1 MQMMRRRLWI
11 EEVRMRWQQ
20 LFSDLEAQF
29 EQAQAATEWG
39 ESASRARAEMGAL
52 RLADRLRGSVGERLV
67 LRCRGAEPLRGELL
81 ECGADWLLVEDER
94 GQEVLAAVGA
104 VLAVGGL
111 ARRSTAPD
119 DGGVVRTRLDF
130 RRAVRGLARDRSP
143 VRLVLDDGTVL
154 TGTVD
159 RVGADHCELA
169 EHPVDEP
176 RRAEAV
182 RGVQTVPL
190 AAVSL
195 VVRSASVGPG

>member
-1 MQMMRRRLWI
+1 
-11 EEVRMRWQQ
+11 MRWQQ

-29 EQAQAATEWG
+29 EHAEAAMEWG
-39 ESASRARAEMGAL
+39 ESASRARAEMGVL
-52 RLADRLRGSVGERLV
+52 TLTDRLRGSIGERVV
-67 LRCRGAEPLRGELL
+67 LRCRGAEPVRGELL
-81 ECGADWLLVEDER
+81 DCGTDWLLVEDQR
-94 GQEVLAAVGA
+94 GREVLVAAGA
-104 VLAVGGL
+104 VLAIGGL
-111 ARRSTAPD
+111 VRRSVAS
-119 DGGVVRTRLDF
+119 DGEGVVRTNLDF

-143 VRLVLDDGTVL
+143 VLMVLDGGAVL

-195 VVRSASVGPG
+195 VVRSAPAGPG

>member
-1 MQMMRRRLWI
+1 
-11 EEVRMRWQQ
+11 MRWQQ

-29 EQAQAATEWG
+29 EQAEAAVEWG

-52 RLADRLRGSVGERLV
+52 TLADRLRGSIGERVV
-67 LRCRGAEPLRGELL
+67 LRCRGADPVRGELL
-81 ECGADWLLVEDER
+81 ECGTDWLLVEDEQGR
-94 GQEVLAAVGA
+94 EVLLAAGGI
-104 VLAVGGL
+104 LAVGGL
-111 ARRSTAPD
+111 ARWSSAPD

-182 RGVQTVPL
+182 RGIQTVPL

-195 VVRSASVGPG
+195 VVRSSPVGPA